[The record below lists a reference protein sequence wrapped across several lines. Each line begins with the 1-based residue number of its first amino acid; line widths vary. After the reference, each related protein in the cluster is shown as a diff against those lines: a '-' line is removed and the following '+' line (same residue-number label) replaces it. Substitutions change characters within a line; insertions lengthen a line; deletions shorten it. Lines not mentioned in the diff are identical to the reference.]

1 MLAKSQVSNENI
13 TQTIAYFFYENL
25 LKKYVV
31 NIYLNKFAIT
41 KDNPFH
47 VIYFIRKNY
56 TMSQKVVTLGEIMMR
71 LSTPGHERFVQ
82 SDSFDVTYG
91 GGEANVAVALS
102 NYGLQGVFVTKVP
115 DNALG
120 QAAIN
125 HIRRY
130 GVDTQFIA
138 RGGKRLGIYFLETGA
153 SMRASQV
160 IYDRAG
166 ASISQVDVSEFDLDK
181 ILEGA
186 SWFHTTGITPA
197 LSDQAAALTEAA
209 LKAAKAKGITTSIDL
224 NYRKKLWSKEKAR
237 EVMTR
242 LCQYVD
248 VCIGNEE
255 DADTTLGF
263 KAEGTDVTKGEL
275 NLDGY
280 KSVFKQMKDKFGF
293 KYIAST
299 LRESHSASD
308 NGWSALVYD
317 GNEFYHTKQYEVR
330 IVDRVGSGDSFASG
344 FIYGL
349 VSGMPM
355 PEAAEF
361 GVAASALKHTIPG
374 DLNHATL
381 SEVKDLMKGD
391 GSGRV
396 QR

>member
-1 MLAKSQVSNENI
+1 MS
-13 TQTIAYFFYENL
+13 
-25 LKKYVV
+25 KK
-31 NIYLNKFAIT
+31 I
-41 KDNPFH
+41 
-47 VIYFIRKNY
+47 
-56 TMSQKVVTLGEIMMR
+56 VTLGEIMLR
-71 LSTPGHERFVQ
+71 LSTPDFKRFVQ
-82 SDSFDVTYG
+82 ADHFDVTYG
-91 GGEANVAVALS
+91 GGEANVAAALC
-102 NYGLQGVFVTKVP
+102 NYGLNGAFVTKVP
-115 DNALG
+115 NNPIG

-125 HIRRY
+125 HLRRF

-138 RGGKRLGIYFLETGA
+138 RGGERLGIYFLETGA

-160 IYDRAG
+160 VYDRAH
-166 ASISQVDVSEFDLDK
+166 ASIAEVELNEFDFDK
-181 ILEGA
+181 ILDGA
-186 SWFHTTGITPA
+186 AWFHTTGITPA
-197 LSDQAAALTEAA
+197 LSDKAAALAEFA
-209 LKAAKAKGITTSIDL
+209 LRTARAKGISTRIDL

-255 DADTTLGF
+255 DADTALGF
-263 KAEGTDVTKGEL
+263 KAKDTDVTKGEL
-275 NLDGY
+275 NLDGF
-280 KSVFKQMKDKFGF
+280 KEVFKQMKEKFGF
-293 KYIAST
+293 KYIASS

-317 GNEFYHTKQYEVR
+317 GKEFYHTRKYEVR

-344 FIYGL
+344 LIYGL
-349 VSGMPM
+349 VTGMPM
-355 PEAAEF
+355 KEASEF

-381 SEVKDLMKGD
+381 NEVKELMKGD

>member
-1 MLAKSQVSNENI
+1 MPK
-13 TQTIAYFFYENL
+13 
-25 LKKYVV
+25 
-31 NIYLNKFAIT
+31 
-41 KDNPFH
+41 
-47 VIYFIRKNY
+47 
-56 TMSQKVVTLGEIMMR
+56 KVVTLGEIMMR

-102 NYGLQGVFVTKVP
+102 NYGLNGVFVTKVP

-138 RGGKRLGIYFLETGA
+138 RGGARLGIYFLETGA

-166 ASISQVDVSEFDLDK
+166 ASVAEMDISEFDFDK

-197 LSDQAAALTEAA
+197 LSDKAAALTEAA

-242 LCQYVD
+242 LCEYVD

-263 KAEGTDVTKGEL
+263 KAKGTDVTKGEL

-280 KSVFKQMKDKFGF
+280 KDVFQQMKEKFGF

-317 GNEFYHTKQYEVR
+317 GTEFYHSKSYEVR

-349 VSGMPM
+349 VTGMPM
-355 PEAAEF
+355 ADAAEF

-381 SEVKDLMKGD
+381 SDVKELMKGD

>member
-1 MLAKSQVSNENI
+1 MAK
-13 TQTIAYFFYENL
+13 
-25 LKKYVV
+25 
-31 NIYLNKFAIT
+31 
-41 KDNPFH
+41 
-47 VIYFIRKNY
+47 
-56 TMSQKVVTLGEIMMR
+56 KVVTLGEIMLR
-71 LSTPGHERFVQ
+71 LSTPGFSRFVQ
-82 SDSFDVTYG
+82 ADSLDVTYG
-91 GGEANVAVALS
+91 GGEANVAVALC
-102 NYGLQGVFVTKVP
+102 NYGLDGVFVTKVP

-130 GVDTQFIA
+130 GVDTQHIA

-166 ASISQVDVSEFDLDK
+166 ASVAEMEISEFDFDK
-181 ILEGA
+181 IFEGA
-186 SWFHTTGITPA
+186 DWFHTTGITPA
-197 LSDQAAALTEAA
+197 LSDKAAELTLAA

-237 EVMTR
+237 EVMTK
-242 LCQYVD
+242 LCEYVD

-280 KSVFKQMKDKFGF
+280 KSVFKQMKEKFGF

-317 GNEFYHTKQYEVR
+317 GNEFYHTRQYEVR

-349 VSGMPM
+349 VTGLPM
-355 PEAAEF
+355 NEAAEF
-361 GVAASALKHTIPG
+361 GVAASAIKHTIPG

-381 SEVKDLMKGD
+381 SEVKELMKGD

>member
-1 MLAKSQVSNENI
+1 
-13 TQTIAYFFYENL
+13 
-25 LKKYVV
+25 
-31 NIYLNKFAIT
+31 
-41 KDNPFH
+41 
-47 VIYFIRKNY
+47 
-56 TMSQKVVTLGEIMMR
+56 MSKKVVTLGEIMLR
-71 LSTPGHERFVQ
+71 LSTPDHKRFVQ
-82 SDSFDVTYG
+82 ADSFDVTYG
-91 GGEANVAVALS
+91 GGEANVAAALC
-102 NYGLQGVFVTKVP
+102 NYGLNGTFVTKVP
-115 DNALG
+115 NNPIG
-120 QAAIN
+120 QSAIN
-125 HIRRY
+125 HLRRF
-130 GVDTQFIA
+130 GVDTQFIV
-138 RGGKRLGIYFLETGA
+138 RGGDRLGIYFLETGA

-160 IYDRAG
+160 VYDRAG
-166 ASISQVDVSEFDLDK
+166 ASIAEIDIAELDFDT
-181 ILEGA
+181 IFEGA
-186 SWFHTTGITPA
+186 DWFHTTGITPA
-197 LSDQAAALTEAA
+197 LSDKAAAVTEAA
-209 LKAAKAKGITTSIDL
+209 LKAARAKGIVTSIDL

-263 KAEGTDVTKGEL
+263 KAAGTDVTKGEL

-280 KSVFKQMKDKFGF
+280 KSVFEQMKEKFGF

-317 GNEFYHTKQYEVR
+317 GHDFYHTKSYEVR
-330 IVDRVGSGDSFASG
+330 IIDRVGSGDSFASG
-344 FIYGL
+344 FIFGL
-349 VSGMPM
+349 VTGMPLS
-355 PEAAEF
+355 EAAEF

-381 SEVKDLMKGD
+381 TEVKELMKGD

>member
-1 MLAKSQVSNENI
+1 
-13 TQTIAYFFYENL
+13 
-25 LKKYVV
+25 
-31 NIYLNKFAIT
+31 
-41 KDNPFH
+41 
-47 VIYFIRKNY
+47 
-56 TMSQKVVTLGEIMMR
+56 MSKKVVTLGEIMLR
-71 LSTPGHERFVQ
+71 LSTPDFKRFVQ
-82 SDSFDVTYG
+82 ADSFDVTYG
-91 GGEANVAVALS
+91 GGEANVAAALC
-102 NYGLQGVFVTKVP
+102 NYELQGVFVSKVP
-115 DNALG
+115 DNAIG

-125 HIRRY
+125 HLRRY
-130 GVDTQFIA
+130 GVDTQFVA
-138 RGGKRLGIYFLETGA
+138 HGGKRLGIYFLETGA

-160 IYDRAG
+160 IYDRAD
-166 ASISQVDVSEFDLDK
+166 ASISEADIADFDFDK
-181 ILEGA
+181 IFEDA
-186 SWFHTTGITPA
+186 VWFHTTGITPA
-197 LSDQAAALTEAA
+197 LSDKAAALTEAA

-255 DADTTLGF
+255 DAETTLGF
-263 KAEGTDVTKGEL
+263 ISKGTDVTKGEL

-280 KSVFKQMKDKFGF
+280 KDVFRQMKEKFGF

-317 GNEFYHTKQYEVR
+317 GTEFYHTKEYEVR
-330 IVDRVGSGDSFASG
+330 IIDRVGSGDSFASG

-349 VSGMPM
+349 VSGMEM
-355 PEAAEF
+355 KDAAEF

-381 SEVKDLMKGD
+381 NEVKGLMKGD
-391 GSGRV
+391 ASGRV

>member
-1 MLAKSQVSNENI
+1 MAK
-13 TQTIAYFFYENL
+13 
-25 LKKYVV
+25 
-31 NIYLNKFAIT
+31 
-41 KDNPFH
+41 
-47 VIYFIRKNY
+47 
-56 TMSQKVVTLGEIMMR
+56 KVVTLGEIMMR
-71 LSTPGHERFVQ
+71 LSTPDFKRFVQ

-91 GGEANVAVALS
+91 GGEANVAAALC
-102 NYGLQGVFVTKVP
+102 NYGLNGTFVSKVP
-115 DNALG
+115 TNALG
-120 QAAIN
+120 QSAIN
-125 HIRRY
+125 HLRRF
-130 GVDTQFIA
+130 GVDTQFVA
-138 RGGKRLGIYFLETGA
+138 RGGERLGIYFLETGA

-160 IYDRAG
+160 IYDRSH
-166 ASISQVDVSEFDLDK
+166 ASIADVDASEFDFDK
-181 ILEGA
+181 IFEGA
-186 SWFHTTGITPA
+186 DWFHTTGITPA
-197 LSDQAAALTEAA
+197 LSDKAAALTEAA

-263 KAEGTDVTKGEL
+263 TSKGTDVTKGEL

-280 KSVFKQMKDKFGF
+280 KDVFQQMKEKFGF

-317 GNEFYHTKQYEVR
+317 GAEFYSTKSYEVR

-344 FIYGL
+344 FIFGL
-349 VSGMPM
+349 VTGMKM
-355 PEAAEF
+355 GDAAEF

-381 SEVKDLMKGD
+381 SDVKDLVGGD

>member
-1 MLAKSQVSNENI
+1 
-13 TQTIAYFFYENL
+13 
-25 LKKYVV
+25 
-31 NIYLNKFAIT
+31 
-41 KDNPFH
+41 
-47 VIYFIRKNY
+47 
-56 TMSQKVVTLGEIMMR
+56 MSKKVVTLGEIMLR
-71 LSTPGHERFVQ
+71 LSTPDFKRFVQ
-82 SDSFDVTYG
+82 ADTFDITYG
-91 GGEANVAVALS
+91 GGEANVAAALC
-102 NYGLQGVFVTKVP
+102 NYGMNGTFVSKVP
-115 DNALG
+115 NNAIG

-125 HIRRY
+125 HLRRY

-138 RGGKRLGIYFLETGA
+138 KGGDRLGIYFLETGA
-153 SMRASQV
+153 AMRASQV

-166 ASISQVDVSEFDLDK
+166 AAIADVNADDFDWNK

-186 SWFHTTGITPA
+186 DWFHTTGITPA
-197 LSDQAAALTEAA
+197 LSDKASVLAETA

-224 NYRKKLWSKEKAR
+224 NYRKKLWTREKAR
-237 EVMTR
+237 EVMTK

-263 KAEGTDVTKGEL
+263 KAAHTDITKGEL

-280 KSVFKQMKDKFGF
+280 KDVFRQMKEKFGF
-293 KYIAST
+293 KFIASS

-317 GNEFYHTKQYEVR
+317 GKDFYHTKKYNVR

-344 FIYGL
+344 LIYGL
-349 VSGMPM
+349 VTGMSM
-355 PEAAEF
+355 PDAAEF

-381 SEVKDLMKGD
+381 AEVKDLMKGD
-391 GSGRV
+391 ASGRV

>member
-1 MLAKSQVSNENI
+1 
-13 TQTIAYFFYENL
+13 
-25 LKKYVV
+25 
-31 NIYLNKFAIT
+31 
-41 KDNPFH
+41 
-47 VIYFIRKNY
+47 
-56 TMSQKVVTLGEIMMR
+56 MSKKVVTLGEIMLR
-71 LSTPGHERFVQ
+71 LSTPDFKRFVQ
-82 SDSFDVTYG
+82 ADTLDVTYG
-91 GGEANVAVALS
+91 GGEANVAVALC
-102 NYGLQGVFVTKVP
+102 NYGLQGVFVSKVS
-115 DNALG
+115 DNAIG
-120 QAAIN
+120 QSAIN
-125 HIRRY
+125 HLRRF
-130 GVDTQFIA
+130 GVDTQFVA

-160 IYDRAG
+160 IYDRAD
-166 ASISQVDVSEFDLDK
+166 AAISEVDITDFDFDK
-181 ILEGA
+181 IFDCA

-197 LSDQAAALTEAA
+197 LSEKAAALTEAA

-224 NYRKKLWSKEKAR
+224 NYRKKLWSKEKAK

-242 LCQYVD
+242 LCKYVD

-255 DADTTLGF
+255 DAETTLGF
-263 KAEGTDVTKGEL
+263 KSKGSDVTKGEL

-280 KSVFKQMKDKFGF
+280 KDVFQQMKEKFGF

-299 LRESHSASD
+299 LRESYSASD

-317 GNEFYHTKQYEVR
+317 GKEFYHSKEYQVR

-349 VSGMPM
+349 VTEMSLKD
-355 PEAAEF
+355 AAEF

-381 SEVKDLMKGD
+381 SEVKGLMKGD
-391 GSGRV
+391 ASGRV